1 MFREWIPLY
10 VVCCILNVFALQTSQ
25 EQAQRDGWIEK
36 WNKYW
41 EDPAVFEKFL
51 ENRQE
56 QCGDPKPGTL
66 PPPFDVGVFEESQKQ
81 ILQVET
87 EKHLQPMDHIAFLV
101 WRTTHRRRIHRH
113 SLSLCCKL
121 WVEVFMRF
129 RNITVQEMFVL
140 CSI

>member
-10 VVCCILNVFALQTSQ
+10 VVCCILNAFALQASQ
-25 EQAQRDGWIEK
+25 EQARRDGWVEK

-41 EDPAVFEKFL
+41 EDLAEFEKLL
-51 ENRQE
+51 ENRLE
-56 QCGDPKPGTL
+56 QCGDPKPGVR
-66 PPPFDVGVFEESQKQ
+66 PPAFDVGVFEDSQKQ
-81 ILQVET
+81 ILQVDT
-87 EKHLQPMDHIAFLV
+87 EKHLQPMDHIALLV
-101 WRTTHRRRIHRH
+101 WRTTQRRRSHRH